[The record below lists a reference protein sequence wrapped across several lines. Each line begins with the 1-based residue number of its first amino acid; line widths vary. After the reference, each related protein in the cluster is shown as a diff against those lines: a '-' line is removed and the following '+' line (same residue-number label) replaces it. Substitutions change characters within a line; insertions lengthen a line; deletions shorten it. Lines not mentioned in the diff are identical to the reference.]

1 MANSQL
7 EQMEQRAQDVLMLV
21 ADFVSSTPK
30 WSGKIADLHALLAPV
45 AVSAGTYLPDHIPAF
60 GFILHRRRNELLE
73 LGVSVSKP
81 GRAKGSGV
89 RTLTLK
95 KVAIKEKP
103 VKKSAPAVQL
113 NLTEKRATLVVEL
126 VKGFMVDK
134 PDWLGTTRELYDM
147 FQPGN
152 KTNPIWPDA
161 ANPLGVALGAA
172 APELRKEKIYFQ
184 RKGRTIGFVN
194 KNLVQETAATVP
206 ATAKDPSVVLD
217 DLELRRERA
226 ETKKWKRSYDDALK
240 RIEEMGVQQEVID
253 SLPAVTAP
261 VPIIPDKGD
270 GADEAVAV
278 FLTSDWHIEEQV
290 DPKTIEHRNE
300 YNPEIASKRL
310 RKMWKSALK
319 VIEKERRLSSINEC
333 VVGVLGD
340 LITGYIHD
348 ELMESNFL
356 SPTQALELAQD
367 ELVAGLTFFA
377 DNGKFKKIHVPC
389 MVGNHGRTTQKRRV
403 STSNT
408 NSYEWFMYRQVAKW
422 FDSDDRFDFSV
433 ADGYHLS
440 QNVLGTNLRYHHGEA
455 VRYGGGVGGLTIPFN
470 KAVQA
475 WNKNHPNP
483 ADFDCMGHYHSLHFL
498 PDGIINGSIIGWNAF
513 ANSIK
518 ARFEGPQQALFL
530 VAKDHGPTC
539 FNRIWCD

>member
-21 ADFVSSTPK
+21 VDFIDGAHD
-30 WSGKIADLHALLAPV
+30 WSGKIADLHSLLAPTAV
-45 AVSAGTYLPDHIPAF
+45 AAGTYFPDHIPAF
-60 GFILHRRRNELLE
+60 GFILHRRKKELLE
-73 LGVSVSKP
+73 LGVKVSKP

-95 KVAIKEKP
+95 KVAVK
-103 VKKSAPAVQL
+103 KKSAKRNVSSVQL
-113 NLTEKRATLVVEL
+113 NLTEKRAALVVEL
-126 VKGFMVDK
+126 VKGFMADK
-134 PDWLGTTRELYDM
+134 PDWLGTTRELYDA

-172 APELRKEKIYFQ
+172 AIDLRKENIFFQ
-184 RKGRTIGFVN
+184 RKGQTIGFVN
-194 KNLVQETAATVP
+194 KNLEQETAT
-206 ATAKDPSVVLD
+206 TGGEPSLVLD

-226 ETKKWKRSYDDALK
+226 ETKKWKRSYSEALK

-253 SLPAVTAP
+253 SLPTVQAP
-261 VPIIPDKGD
+261 VPIIPAKGD
-270 GADEAVAV
+270 SADEAVAV
-278 FLTSDWHIEEQV
+278 FMTSDWHIEEQV
-290 DPKTIEHRNE
+290 DPHTIEGRNE
-300 YNPEIASKRL
+300 FNPEIASRRL

-319 VIEKERRLSSINEC
+319 VIDKERRLSTIDEC
-333 VVGVLGD
+333 IVAVLGD

-348 ELMESNFL
+348 ELVESNFL

-377 DNGKFKKIHVPC
+377 DHGKFKKIHVLC
-389 MVGNHGRTTQKRRV
+389 CVGNHGRTTQKRRV
-403 STSNT
+403 STANQ

-422 FDSDDRFDFSV
+422 FQNDDRFDFSV
-433 ADGYHLS
+433 AGGYHLS
-440 QNVLGTNLRYHHGEA
+440 QDVLGTNLRYHHGEY

-470 KAVQA
+470 KAVQG
-475 WNKNHPNP
+475 WNKNNPKP
-483 ADFDCMGHYHSLHFL
+483 ADFDLMGHYHSLHFL
-498 PDGIINGSIIGWNAF
+498 PDGIINGSVIGWNAF
-513 ANSIK
+513 ANSLK
-518 ARFEGPQQALFL
+518 ARFEEPQQALFL